1 MDKKL
6 LGCLILSM
14 VAVVVV
20 SGCTSTSNLVNF
32 NANGVK
38 FNYPDTWK
46 VNSTPF
52 TTLTMNTSSQSLVNL
67 YKPNNAYDNVDLTS
81 TFQLFLKEENLNF
94 NDLNSQIELQRNV
107 SKDMGYTKIQ
117 ERNLTIDGA
126 PAYEFVVA
134 PFSMGEASFIYFIKG
149 GKLYEMLFYVPE
161 GIHNRQN
168 IETIRPDMDIII
180 KSFTINPNTVK
191 LSDVE
196 KPR

>member
-1 MDKKL
+1 MEKKVF
-6 LGCLILSM
+6 GCLILSM

-20 SGCTSTSNLVNF
+20 SGCTSTPNLANF
-32 NANGVK
+32 NANGVI

-52 TTLTMNTSSQSLVNL
+52 TTMTMNTSSQSLVNL

-81 TFQLFLKEENLNF
+81 IFQLFLKEENLNS
-94 NDLNSQIELQRNV
+94 NDLNSQIELERNV
-107 SKDMGYTKIQ
+107 FRELGYTKIQ
-117 ERNLTIDGA
+117 ERNLTIEGS
-126 PAYEFVVA
+126 PAYEFVVK
-134 PFSMGEASFIYFIKG
+134 PFAMGEASFIYFIKG
-149 GKLYEMLFYVPE
+149 GKLYEMEFYVPE

-168 IETIRPDMDIII
+168 IETIRPDMDIIL
-180 KSFTINPNTVK
+180 KSFIIDPNIVK